1 MVIDVLVKAISSE
14 EQLDEISA
22 TFLAF
27 GKDFFSSKFVLKH
40 FSFLLGSSFCFTFVF
55 ITDGTLGCS
64 DVIFSLSAFY
74 ETFKEKKKKLRLG
87 NNKRKGND

>member
-1 MVIDVLVKAISSE
+1 MVIDVSVKAISSE

-27 GKDFFSSKFVLKH
+27 GKDFFFFKVCFKAL
-40 FSFLLGSSFCFTFVF
+40 SFLLGSSFCFTLVF

-64 DVIFSLSAFY
+64 EVIFSLSAFS

>member
-40 FSFLLGSSFCFTFVF
+40 FRFSSAQVFASLLYLVPMGR
-55 ITDGTLGCS
+55 
-64 DVIFSLSAFY
+64 SAAQ
-74 ETFKEKKKKLRLG
+74 R
-87 NNKRKGND
+87 